1 MTSRNST
8 CASTHCSQT
17 LREPKPTQLRVFR
30 RCPCKRLSVC
40 SMAVCCATRQCA
52 QPVSHVGCG
61 YHNQTHLEHDSRVAG
76 TIASNATT
84 RGVRSATCVGF
95 LKQSFR
101 TNCYGE
107 VQSQLPVSGVF
118 VKRNV
123 SHRSLSKN
131 TVCWI
136 NVLTERESPVAL
148 SGFCVIALTTFVSN
162 DCCDEDGWNYMA
174 QLRLQKKK
182 PDSITCVESLSTP
195 LFKSKHAL
203 CR

>member
-1 MTSRNST
+1 MHNLSRTSGVVT
-8 CASTHCSQT
+8 TTKHT
-17 LREPKPTQLRVFR
+17 F
-30 RCPCKRLSVC
+30 
-40 SMAVCCATRQCA
+40 
-52 QPVSHVGCG
+52 
-61 YHNQTHLEHDSRVAG
+61 EHDSRVAG

-148 SGFCVIALTTFVSN
+148 SGFCAIALKTFVSN

-174 QLRLQKKK
+174 QLRL
-182 PDSITCVESLSTP
+182 
-195 LFKSKHAL
+195 
-203 CR
+203 

>member
-17 LREPKPTQLRVFR
+17 IRDPKPTQLRVFR

-40 SMAVCCATRQCA
+40 SMAVCCVNRQCA

-101 TNCYGE
+101 TNCYRE
-107 VQSQLPVSGVF
+107 VQSQLPVSGVS

-123 SHRSLSKN
+123 SHRSLFQEHSVLDQRFN
-131 TVCWI
+131 RTRITGRVVGILCDCFEDVCF
-136 NVLTERESPVAL
+136 ERL
-148 SGFCVIALTTFVSN
+148 L
-162 DCCDEDGWNYMA
+162 
-174 QLRLQKKK
+174 
-182 PDSITCVESLSTP
+182 
-195 LFKSKHAL
+195 
-203 CR
+203 